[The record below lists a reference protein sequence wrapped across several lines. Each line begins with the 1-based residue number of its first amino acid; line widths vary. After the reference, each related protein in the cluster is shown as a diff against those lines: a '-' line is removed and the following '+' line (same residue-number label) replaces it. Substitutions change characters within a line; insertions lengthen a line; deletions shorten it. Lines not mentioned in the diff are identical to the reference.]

1 MLKRFTQTLVTLFS
15 FGILAALLIP
25 FTVGA
30 NANGPQ
36 TIEMAPGERLA
47 ITCETELKG
56 GVDGNEAFLECA
68 DSQEPGI
75 AITELKGVEEGAT
88 LSGTVAIEALVKNEN
103 DERIQVGF
111 EVKGSETVRHVER
124 RTPYFL
130 KGDRNG
136 EPIGWDTTTVP
147 DGAYTLSVVVIS
159 QDGMTEPFMVEFNVD
174 NSGNPE
180 PTAEPTQEPTA
191 EPTQEPTAE
200 PTQEPTQEP
209 TAEPTQEPTAEPT
222 QEPTAEPTTPPTD
235 MSMVEQ
241 VIALT
246 NAERDAADC
255 PALEANDNLM
265 AAAQG
270 HSDDMAANNFMSHT
284 GSNGSSPWDRMREAG
299 YEYSR
304 AAENVAAGYRTAESV
319 VDGWMNS
326 SGHRRNILNCSLT
339 EIGVGYA
346 TNSDSDYGTYW
357 TQKFGT
363 PR

>member
-15 FGILAALLIP
+15 LGILAALLIP

-36 TIEMAPGERLA
+36 TIEMASGERLA

-56 GVDGNEAFLECA
+56 RVDGNEAFLECA
-68 DSQEPGI
+68 DSQDSGI
-75 AITELKGVEEGAT
+75 AVMELKGVEEGAT
-88 LSGTVAIEALVKNEN
+88 LSGTVAIEASVKNEN
-103 DERIQVGF
+103 DERIRVAF
-111 EVKGSETVRHVER
+111 EVKGPESVRHVER
-124 RTPYFL
+124 YAPYFL

-147 DGAYTLSVVVIS
+147 DGAYTLSVMAIS
-159 QDGMTEPFMVEFNVD
+159 QDGMTEPFMVEFNID
-174 NSGNPE
+174 NSSGPE
-180 PTAEPTQEPTA
+180 PTAEPTQDPTAEPTQEPTR
-191 EPTQEPTAE
+191 
-200 PTQEPTQEP
+200 
-209 TAEPTQEPTAEPT
+209 
-222 QEPTAEPTTPPTD
+222 EPTAEPTTEPTQEPTVAPTQEPTVEPTPEPTTPPDT
-235 MSMVEQ
+235 SIAQQ
-241 VIALT
+241 VINLT
-246 NAERDAADC
+246 NAERADAGC
-255 PALEANDNLM
+255 PALVANDRLM
-265 AAAQG
+265 IAAQG

-299 YEYSR
+299 YEYRR

-319 VDGWMNS
+319 VNGWMNS
-326 SGHRRNILNCSLT
+326 SGHRANILNCALE

-346 TNSDSDYGTYW
+346 TNSNSDYGTYW

>member
-15 FGILAALLIP
+15 LGILAALLIP

-30 NANGPQ
+30 NPNGPQ
-36 TIEMAPGERLA
+36 TIEMTPGERLA
-47 ITCETELKG
+47 VTCETELKG
-56 GVDGNEAFLECA
+56 SVDGNEAFLECV
-68 DSQEPGI
+68 DSQEPGVSV
-75 AITELKGVEEGAT
+75 TELKGVEEGAT

-103 DERIQVGF
+103 DERIRVAF
-111 EVKGSETVRHVER
+111 EVTGPESVRHVEQHV
-124 RTPYFL
+124 PYFL

-147 DGAYTLSVVVIS
+147 DGAYTLSVVAIGQEGS
-159 QDGMTEPFMVEFNVD
+159 TEPFIVEFTVD

-191 EPTQEPTAE
+191 EPTTEPTR
-200 PTQEPTQEP
+200 
-209 TAEPTQEPTAEPT
+209 
-222 QEPTAEPTTPPTD
+222 EPTAEPTTPPTD
-235 MSMVEQ
+235 MSVVQQ

-246 NAERDAADC
+246 NAEREAADC
-255 PALEANDNLM
+255 PALVVDDNLM

-270 HSDDMAANNFMSHT
+270 HSEDMAANNFMSHT

-326 SGHRRNILNCSLT
+326 SGHRRNILNCGLT
-339 EIGVGYA
+339 EIGVGYE